1 MSDPAPRAYSYHLV
15 LLAFAIVFG
24 AIFTLIAFDVITYDK
39 PFGFLGLAV
48 TLGLA
53 SRLP

>member
-1 MSDPAPRAYSYHLV
+1 MSTVVERPFTYHLV
-15 LLAFAIVFG
+15 LLAFAIVFA
-24 AIFTLIAFDVITYDK
+24 AIFTVMAFDWVKFDY

-48 TLGLA
+48 TFGLA

>member
-1 MSDPAPRAYSYHLV
+1 V
-15 LLAFAIVFG
+15 FA
-24 AIFTLIAFDVITYDK
+24 AIFTVMAFDWITYEH

-48 TLGLA
+48 TSGLA